1 VSDVNIT
8 RAHAARGSYSPGRGD
23 STGKRFVAQA
33 DEKIKREE
41 ALRNTRNALQSEPCV
56 LVSVP
61 GGRAFLIPKEAHR
74 EIVAQT
80 EAAEAARHE

>member
-1 VSDVNIT
+1 MDNTNIAN
-8 RAHAARGSYSPGRGD
+8 AHSSRGSYSPGRGD
-23 STGKRFVAQA
+23 ITGRRFVSQA
-33 DEKIKREE
+33 DEKLKREE

-74 EIVAQT
+74 EIVART